1 VTWHS
6 SQRCTFVGVQSEWAS
21 KCFHARE
28 KLRTPSSDLEDDN
41 GQGQSNADTQFD
53 SFIGRGVRFCDQK
66 FISVID
72 IRID

>member
-1 VTWHS
+1 MTWHS
-6 SQRCTFVGVQSEWAS
+6 SRSCTFDGLQIDGAS
-21 KCFHARE
+21 MCFDARE
-28 KLRTPSSDLEDDN
+28 KLRTPSSDLDGDN